1 MFRKNLLKLKQ
12 KMKEDN
18 IDLAII
24 TDDDSLYYFTGYY
37 NFLHM
42 DFFRPTILLVPKDD
56 EITLITPLLD
66 VLLIEKDKR
75 LCKILIDKFNLK
87 KNYNIFNEDILKFD
101 INPNE
106 HIDVIFGNLPYN
118 ISTQILARF
127 IKFKKWPPSFKKI
140 IFMFQKEVADRI
152 VAKNNSKNFGRLSI
166 LCNWRLEIKKHF
178 NVSRNCFFP
187 KPNVD
192 STVLSFI
199 PKTKFFNIKNPKNLE
214 NITRILFSNRRK
226 IIKKNFIK
234 LFGKNNVADD
244 LNLDLN
250 KRPEELTSET
260 YYKIAIK
267 YEELFG

>member
-1 MFRKNLLKLKQ
+1 MFFINKAKKSLGQNFLIDQNISKKIIKIINITKNKKILEIGSVYGSLTDRIIELSPKKIIAVEKDKDLANLLKQ
-12 KMKEDN
+12 
-18 IDLAII
+18 
-24 TDDDSLYYFTGYY
+24 
-37 NFLHM
+37 NF
-42 DFFRPTILLVPKDD
+42 
-56 EITLITPLLD
+56 E
-66 VLLIEKDKR
+66 
-75 LCKILIDKFNLK
+75 NLK
-87 KNYNIFNEDILKFD
+87 NIEIINDDILK
-101 INPNE
+101 ILQNRNME
-106 HIDVIFGNLPYN
+106 KNITVFGNLPYN
-118 ISTQILARF
+118 ISTKILTSL
-127 IKFKKWPPSFKKI
+127 ILTNDWPPWYDVLV
-140 IFMFQKEVADRI
+140 FMFQKEVADRI

-234 LFGKNNVADD
+234 LFGKNNIADD

-260 YYKIAIK
+260 FYKIAIK